1 MFNNAEKILNM
12 FTFSINRFIVTND
25 VLLWELRLKQ
35 VGNVKSHGLQN
46 PVIKRLIYFYIR
58 VMLKSSYLI
67 EAALTLNWDYHGFP
81 RDLKRLYAQN
91 IVSQMIMLANRI
103 REIAYRGTE
112 KKTLTYN
119 AIIKFKLGNPVR
131 IYININFLSPLRS
144 LWLNKTSFRKLADV
158 TAGGKIKTK
167 VKLLSRFNL
176 NSCAYRSERNLLAFE
191 LSSGLI
197 IKRLFTTGVNNKSNY
212 IDKSLTND
220 IKLQLNSKKWIT
232 IKQKKLLIQHIEK
245 CQANLSA
252 LTTINKGSMSE
263 VFYIIELLL
272 NSLLFQ
278 VYAIE
283 ILSANKG
290 SKLAGI
296 DGKILSNNIEVKLE
310 RLQELKNFRK
320 RKPVPLKRI
329 CIPKKSGE
337 KRPISIPCITDRLIQ
352 QLFVLVLDPVIEA
365 NSDIYSYGFR
375 KGRSPIMAIGDIQKN
390 LQSKIRKGSTMFEPI
405 FIWDADIK
413 KCFDSINHK
422 WLLEKIPFP
431 PKYQYILKNWLK
443 LGHIEFGT
451 TKVLS
456 NDTGIPQ
463 GGIISPLLM
472 NFTLNGMENLINE
485 EIITYQ
491 KITPRSRLKASSNGD
506 SSLYLFF
513 RLSDGSF
520 KERKISCRFFRY
532 ADDFIVICSSARLL
546 SSIKKSVAIF
556 LKQRGLEIHPNKSQT
571 ILFKVNRPFN
581 FLGYTFVYLARS
593 KFIKSKLL
601 HRHKP
606 EYRLHGRPRLF
617 VHPSRIAI
625 EFFKR
630 RLKDIIT
637 KNQNASAYRLI
648 ALLNPRIR
656 GWVNYYSFSNAHGV
670 LSLLRNWIYR
680 RVQIWMKRKHPKS
693 SKIWL
698 NKHYFL
704 LENLIEEHDLKET
717 PKMLEYIAKK
727 VSSSQVK
734 QNKWNFYG
742 IARKSWEGHSYEI
755 PRINVLL
762 WPTSIKSVVVASS
775 LVPNT
780 KLLASSYYLIQKEWF
795 KEREKLERLHSNKE
809 DKLFSSLW
817 KRDKGLCF
825 LCETS
830 LADELTNF
838 ENNIEI
844 HHILPFAE
852 EGSNEK
858 INLSLVHKSYHE
870 NWHQEYSIKV
880 SSNQKKFTKN
890 RQTFKK

>member
-1 MFNNAEKILNM
+1 
-12 FTFSINRFIVTND
+12 
-25 VLLWELRLKQ
+25 
-35 VGNVKSHGLQN
+35 
-46 PVIKRLIYFYIR
+46 
-58 VMLKSSYLI
+58 MLKSSYLL
-67 EAALTLNWDYHGFP
+67 EAALTLNWDYDGFP
-81 RDLKRLYAQN
+81 RDLKRLYVQN
-91 IVSQMIMLANRI
+91 IISQIIMLVNRI

-112 KKTLTYN
+112 KKTLTCN

-131 IYININFLSPLRS
+131 IYININFLSLLRS
-144 LWLNKTSFRKLADV
+144 LCLNKTSFKKLNDV

-167 VKLLSRFNL
+167 VKLLSRFNP
-176 NSCAYRSERNLLAFE
+176 NSCAYRNERDLLAFE
-191 LSSGLI
+191 LSSSLI
-197 IKRLFTTGVNNKSNY
+197 VKRLFTTRVNSKSDY

-252 LTTINKGSMSE
+252 LTTNIKGSMSE
-263 VFYIIELLL
+263 AFYIIELLL

-283 ILSANKG
+283 ILSANKD
-290 SKLAGI
+290 SRSAGI
-296 DGKILSNNIEVKLE
+296 DGKILTNNIEEKLE

-320 RKPVPLKRI
+320 RKPLPLKI
-329 CIPKKSGE
+329 IYIPKKSGE
-337 KRPISIPCITDRLIQ
+337 KRLISIPCITDRLIQ

-365 NSDIYSYGFR
+365 NSDIHSYGFR
-375 KGRSPIMAIGDIQKN
+375 KGRSPVMAIGDIQKN
-390 LQSKIRKGSTMFEPI
+390 LQSKIRNGSTMLEPV
-405 FIWDADIK
+405 FIWDAGIK

-422 WLLEKIPFP
+422 WLLEKVPFP
-431 PKYQYILKNWLK
+431 PKYKYILKNWVK
-443 LGHIEFGT
+443 LAHIEFET

-485 EIITYQ
+485 EVINYQ
-491 KITPRSRLKASSNGD
+491 KIVPRSRLKRSSNNGL
-506 SSLYLFF
+506 SLYLFY

-546 SSIKKSVAIF
+546 SLIKKSVLIF

-571 ILFKVNRPFN
+571 ILFKINTPFD
-581 FLGYTFVYLARS
+581 FLGYTFVYLIRS
-593 KFIKSKLL
+593 KFVKSKLL
-601 HRHKP
+601 HSHKP

-617 VHPSRIAI
+617 VYPSRITI
-625 EFFKR
+625 KFFKT

-637 KNQNASAYRLI
+637 KNQNVSAYRLI

-680 RVQIWMKRKHPKS
+680 RVGIWMKRKHPKS

-704 LENLIEEHDLKET
+704 LENLLEEHDLKKT
-717 PKMLEYIAKK
+717 PKMVDYIAKK
-727 VSSSQVK
+727 VSSPQVK

-742 IARKSWEGHSYEI
+742 IARKSREGRSYEV

-762 WPTSIKSVVVASS
+762 WPTSIKNIVVASS

-795 KEREKLERLHSNKE
+795 KEREKLERLHSNKG

-830 LADELTNF
+830 LADELANF
-838 ENNIEI
+838 ENSIEI

-852 EGSNEK
+852 GGSNEK
-858 INLSLVHKSYHE
+858 TNLALVHKNCHK
-870 NWHQEYSIKV
+870 EYSIKV

-890 RQTFKK
+890 RQMFKK